1 MQSLINDAT
10 RIKNIS
16 SNYIRAQQA
25 EREGDDRTELRL
37 LLFTVQDISVLLK
50 EWHTDRRDAAMA
62 ISYAKSLHNT
72 TARIQTL
79 IEKQTTKE
87 V

>member
-1 MQSLINDAT
+1 MQSLTNDTT

-25 EREGDDRTELRL
+25 KREGDSRTELRCLLFATHDISL
-37 LLFTVQDISVLLK
+37 LLRS
-50 EWHTDRRDAAMA
+50 WHTDRRNAAMA

-79 IEKQTTKE
+79 IEKQTTNE
-87 V
+87 A

>member
-1 MQSLINDAT
+1 MQTLINDAT

-25 EREGDDRTELRL
+25 EREGDDRSELRL

-50 EWHTDRRDAAMA
+50 AWHTDRRDAAMA

>member
-37 LLFTVQDISVLLK
+37 LLFAVQDISVLLK
-50 EWHTDRRDAAMA
+50 AWHTDRRDAAMA

>member
-16 SNYIRAQQA
+16 SNYIRAHQA

-50 EWHTDRRDAAMA
+50 AWHTDRRDAAMA

>member
-1 MQSLINDAT
+1 MMNDAT

-25 EREGDDRTELRL
+25 EREGDDRSELRH
-37 LLFTVQDISVLLK
+37 LLFALQDISVLLK

>member
-1 MQSLINDAT
+1 MSDGT

-37 LLFTVQDISVLLK
+37 LLFAVQDISVLLK
-50 EWHTDRRDAAMA
+50 AWHTDRRDAAMA